1 MQRWICADSGE
12 QRIRQRASRADR
24 SGFTLTWKGDTYK
37 LTDSDEQAERQR
49 NRRLNQT
56 PRGRYCY
63 RSRNECPSCREQ
75 DWRNRRMS
83 ASPRC

>member
-1 MQRWICADSGE
+1 MQRWIGADSGE
-12 QRIRQRASRADR
+12 QRIRQRASRANR
-24 SGFTLTWKGDTYK
+24 GCFTLTWKGDAYK

-56 PRGRYCY
+56 LRGGDCY

-75 DWRNRRMS
+75 DWRNR
-83 ASPRC
+83 